1 MTRNLFLTTFAT
13 DLTPANYINLVAFVI
28 LYYDYALT
36 FVDEVDRFWASRS
49 ISWASLLF
57 YLNRY
62 LSLLGHIIIMIEYFW
77 DPTLQNASICSS
89 LSSFHQYYAV
99 IVQIIVGFLLILR
112 TYALYDRSWRA
123 LLFMLVVAGG
133 VIVLGTWTVVK
144 GVHGPE
150 PNSNWTGVGCV
161 PSLNKAPAIRYAA
174 AWSGALVFDI
184 VIFTMTIY
192 KSVRRSRVGNRS
204 LTHILLR
211 DGAIYFGIM
220 AAVTLSNILSFLLSA
235 DADRGFMTTFAN
247 IMSSTM
253 LSRLMLNLRD
263 PRLSRT
269 RGGTSEE
276 STRVGLNTT
285 KPVFSTLLVNTT
297 HTSESQ
303 LTTPEYRR
311 STIGS
316 GDPDIELTTISA
328 VSIPNDHHV

>member
-1 MTRNLFLTTFAT
+1 MGF
-13 DLTPANYINLVAFVI
+13 IVI
-28 LYYDYALT
+28 LPESLPFTFGTYYHN
-36 FVDEVDRFWASRS
+36 DRV
-49 ISWASLLF
+49 
-57 YLNRY
+57 
-62 LSLLGHIIIMIEYFW
+62 LLGSYTSECFG
-77 DPTLQNASICSS
+77 ICSS

-220 AAVTLSNILSFLLSA
+220 AAVTLSNILSFLVRLSP
-235 DADRGFMTTFAN
+235 
-247 IMSSTM
+247 
-253 LSRLMLNLRD
+253 LSRCDSYLC
-263 PRLSRT
+263 
-269 RGGTSEE
+269 
-276 STRVGLNTT
+276 
-285 KPVFSTLLVNTT
+285 
-297 HTSESQ
+297 
-303 LTTPEYRR
+303 
-311 STIGS
+311 
-316 GDPDIELTTISA
+316 
-328 VSIPNDHHV
+328 